1 MSQIDSTPE
10 FVTDAYQ
17 KMERSLEIV
26 RSRLNRPLTLS
37 EKVLL
42 GHLDDPAGAELDP
55 GESNNLAETEPEKY
69 QELLELWRVERKEL
83 GIVLRQLWHRVH

>member
-1 MSQIDSTPE
+1 MTQIDSTPE

-17 KMERSLEIV
+17 KMERNLEIV

-42 GHLDDPAGAELDP
+42 GHLDDLQI
-55 GESNNLAETEPEKY
+55 SFH
-69 QELLELWRVERKEL
+69 
-83 GIVLRQLWHRVH
+83 VLHQPR